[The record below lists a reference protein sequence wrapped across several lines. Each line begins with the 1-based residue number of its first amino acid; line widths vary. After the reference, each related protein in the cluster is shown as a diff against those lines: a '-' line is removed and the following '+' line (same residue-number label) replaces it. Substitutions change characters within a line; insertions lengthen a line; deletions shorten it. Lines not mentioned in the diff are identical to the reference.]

1 MLVNAPLQSLKD
13 LKGSESFEN
22 SESCFLFRL
31 CSDLR
36 VARPTTEEAKRP
48 RWRDWGF
55 GELQPTE
62 TFLLTLFRLQS
73 GQARR
78 KRNQKA
84 RSLKATMK
92 GLRVW
97 RVTAYANFSS
107 DFLPTSEWPGPPQK
121 QPKGH
126 DKGTEGLESCSVVR
140 VLRVVWLRKLFFSW
154 EFSEFGLLPD
164 FRMARKATLGG
175 ASARID
181 HFTLFRSNCAVLNCQ
196 FCRIHGWQRRANS
209 RTSAVQEL
217 RRVLR
222 VFFWEL
228 ICIQIYVPAG
238 ELGSPWKFLSGP
250 LYERYIGGLEI
261 SRLVKRCQF
270 LNVSWKCCDAGVIQ
284 IQSRLSNRVESLVF
298 EKFRVYREFWELH
311 YLAYWQSILN
321 VFGTKMSLHMMKLQ
335 ACLNQEQKQS

>member
-1 MLVNAPLQSLKD
+1 MRIDTIS
-13 LKGSESFEN
+13 
-22 SESCFLFRL
+22 RL
-31 CSDLR
+31 RKCWDVKVYWTVGT
-36 VARPTTEEAKRP
+36 VAARDARKRP
-48 RWRDWGF
+48 PPEPEGLERVWKFWEF
-55 GELQPTE
+55 WELFSLQ
-62 TFLLTLFRLQS
+62 TLFGLES
-73 GQARR
+73 GQAHHRR
-78 KRNQKA
+78 SQ
-84 RSLKATMK
+84 KATMK

-107 DFLPTSEWPGPPQK
+107 DLLPTSEWPGPPQK